1 MLVLHSDVGEKK
13 AKRNAVEMTA
23 CGRRSR
29 DTRNVRR
36 RDKSVGRET
45 ASKDVIR

>member
-1 MLVLHSDVGEKK
+1 MLVLHSDVRESQAEGG
-13 AKRNAVEMTA
+13 RNDSLRPALP
-23 CGRRSR
+23 